1 MTKAAELA
9 KMGEVLTNSQ
19 IGGRR
24 NIIINGAMQMAQR
37 GTSMTGTGYLL
48 DRYTIAFSGASVTTS
63 QQSLTSGDPYN
74 DGFRN
79 FIRVANTSTSTAAD
93 AYVQIKQM
101 IEAQNVAKSGWQYTS
116 SSSDISISFWVRS
129 SLAGTYYVAFRTYDG
144 SEYIRNVGFTLLADT
159 WTKVSSSVSGNSNLV
174 FNNDNGRGL
183 DVIFVPY
190 YGTTYTGGGE
200 VSTTDWYS
208 RSGQADSYFPNYAQN
223 WANTASATFDVTGVQ
238 LEVGSQ
244 ATPFEHRS
252 FGEELALCQRYLY
265 RISGALYEF
274 FVNGVRNNTN
284 YLWCPLQLPVP
295 LRTQPTITT
304 AGTSNNCFGMWHGT
318 GGSWNTTHTTM
329 GVYANPDLHD
339 GSVIQLALA
348 LNGIGGSG
356 FGDGQCVNLGFQDN
370 GFLNCD
376 AEL

>member
-24 NIIINGAMQMAQR
+24 NIVINGAMQVAQR
-37 GTSMTGTGYLL
+37 GTSTTGTSYLL
-48 DRYTIAFSGASVTTS
+48 DRYSIAFDHVGITTT

-79 FIRVANTSTSTAAD
+79 FIRLENTSTTTNTAAY
-93 AYVQIKQM
+93 AQFKQI
-101 IEAQNVAKSGWQYTS
+101 IEAQNIAKSGWQYTS

-129 SLAGTYYVAFRTYDG
+129 SLAGTYYVGLRSHDTA
-144 SEYIRNVGFTLLADT
+144 EYIRNIGFTLLADT

-174 FNNDNGRGL
+174 FNDDIGAGL
-183 DVIFVPY
+183 DVLFVPY
-190 YGTTYTGGGE
+190 YGTGYTGGGE

-208 RSGQADSYFPNYAQN
+208 RSSQTDAYFPNYAQN

-252 FGEELALCQRYLY
+252 FGEELSLCQRYYTVIGDGVNASGFAPISVGVMYNSSTVYSIIAMPVEMRSSPSIEITSSTYYLY
-265 RISGALYEF
+265 RNNAADGVDDFTLSKVAPNRVEF
-274 FVNGVRNNTN
+274 YNNTDVSGTN
-284 YLWCPLQLPVP
+284 GHAVFI
-295 LRTQPTITT
+295 RT
-304 AGTSNNCFGMWHGT
+304 
-318 GGSWNTTHTTM
+318 
-329 GVYANPDLHD
+329 AN
-339 GSVIQLALA
+339 SSAKFALK
-348 LNGIGGSG
+348 
-356 FGDGQCVNLGFQDN
+356 
-370 GFLNCD
+370 